1 MQIIRTFLG
10 FIGGALVAAL
20 GLQYY
25 RTGTVDF
32 PALVQSL
39 LPFVAGLLSGFW
51 SSYWCPSSGAGEN
64 EAGPMAFRG

>member
-32 PALVQSL
+32 PSLVQSL
-39 LPFVAGLLSGFW
+39 LPFVAGAAIWLLVFLLV
-51 SSYWCPSSGAGEN
+51 PVI
-64 EAGPMAFRG
+64 RGRRK

>member
-39 LPFVAGLLSGFW
+39 LPFYKRQAIWLLVFLLV
-51 SSYWCPSSGAGEN
+51 PVI
-64 EAGPMAFRG
+64 RGRRK